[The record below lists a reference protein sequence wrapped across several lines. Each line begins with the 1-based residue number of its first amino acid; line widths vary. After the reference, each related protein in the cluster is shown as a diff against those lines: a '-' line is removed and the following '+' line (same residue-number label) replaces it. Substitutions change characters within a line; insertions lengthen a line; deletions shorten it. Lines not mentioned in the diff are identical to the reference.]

1 MKEKATY
8 GNQHTGKMRW
18 GRAVVCAVAG
28 CFVFGLSADVG
39 AEARI
44 PIVGWAGLSQDKA
57 SAERYAEA
65 KDAGFT
71 HLTQWCKTPSDA
83 GRLLAEAEKAGVK
96 LIIGFGGRDIKRM
109 TDEAE
114 AFTTVA
120 KGSPALE
127 YYFIADEPH
136 IEKAGDLRDC
146 IARYEALDPA
156 HPCYV
161 NLLGSGWDPET
172 RDDRRRTRGNTGCE
186 TYGEYLESLFKT
198 APLKMVSFDVYP
210 VCAAKPLGNAD
221 HRLHGARAIL
231 NDRWYETL
239 ETASAFA
246 RKRGLPMF
254 AFALS
259 TAHGHFPG
267 NEYVAPSIRHFRLQ
281 MYSNL
286 AYGAQA
292 LQYFRYWAG
301 GIAPVLVDGKRSP
314 VFELVREMNQELQA
328 RAFVFK
334 GAKVRKV
341 WHTGVTIPI
350 GTKRLDP
357 KALPPFVTSFTADK
371 RATLAVSWLKN
382 GNTDYLVVLNRDPND
397 DTDFAATFDP
407 RVRLVRR
414 DGTLADAGSYA
425 NFFWLE
431 PGDVAIF
438 AAPRQLARMK
448 LIEKKG
454 RHP

>member
-28 CFVFGLSADVG
+28 CLAFGLSADVG
-39 AEARI
+39 TEARI
-44 PIVGWAGLSQDKA
+44 PIVGWAGLPQDKA

-109 TDEAE
+109 AAEAE
-114 AFTTVA
+114 AFTAVA

-136 IEKAGDLRDC
+136 IGRAGDIRDC

-161 NLLGSGWDPET
+161 NLLGAGWDPET
-172 RDDRRRTRGNTGCE
+172 RDDRRRTRGNTGCD
-186 TYGEYLESLFKT
+186 TYGEYLERLYDA

-286 AYGAQA
+286 AYGAQT
-292 LQYFRYWAG
+292 LQYFRYYKG
-301 GIAPVLVDGKRSP
+301 GIAPILADGKRSP

-328 RAFVFK
+328 RAFVFM
-334 GAKVRKV
+334 GAKVQKV

-397 DTDFAATFDP
+397 DTDFTATFAP
-407 RVRLVRR
+407 RVKLVRR

-431 PGDVAIF
+431 PGDVAVF
-438 AAPRQLARMK
+438 AAP
-448 LIEKKG
+448 
-454 RHP
+454 

>member
-28 CFVFGLSADVG
+28 CLAFGLSADVG

-57 SAERYAEA
+57 SAARYAEA

-83 GRLLAEAEKAGVK
+83 GRLLSEAEKAGVK
-96 LIIGFGGRDIKRM
+96 LIIGFGGRNITRM
-109 TDEAE
+109 ADEAE
-114 AFTTVA
+114 AFTAVA

-136 IEKAGDLRDC
+136 IEKAEALRDC
-146 IARYEALDPA
+146 IARYAALDPA

-161 NLLGSGWDPET
+161 NLYGAAWDPEN
-172 RDDRRRTRGNTGCE
+172 RDDRGRMRRNTGCD
-186 TYGEYLESLFKT
+186 TYGEYLGRLYD
-198 APLKMVSFDVYP
+198 AVPLKMVSFDVYP
-210 VCAAKPLGNAD
+210 VCAAKPLGNAE

-259 TAHGHFPG
+259 TAHGRDGGRFWNRQWQTAFEVHPKIVTVTWW
-267 NEYVAPSIRHFRLQ
+267 NEWC
-281 MYSNL
+281 
-286 AYGAQA
+286 AQ
-292 LQYFRYWAG
+292 LYK
-301 GIAPVLVDGKRSP
+301 VDGVGYIFTDNFDIEHSRDIEPMEGGHGDQYYKWLC
-314 VFELVREMNQELQA
+314 EYI
-328 RAFVFK
+328 RAY
-334 GAKVRKV
+334 
-341 WHTGVTIPI
+341 
-350 GTKRLDP
+350 
-357 KALPPFVTSFTADK
+357 
-371 RATLAVSWLKN
+371 RA
-382 GNTDYLVVLNRDPND
+382 G
-397 DTDFAATFDP
+397 
-407 RVRLVRR
+407 
-414 DGTLADAGSYA
+414 
-425 NFFWLE
+425 E
-431 PGDVAIF
+431 PCPD
-438 AAPRQLARMK
+438 LT
-448 LIEKKG
+448 EK
-454 RHP
+454 